1 MDPMP
6 VSPPS
11 SPTTDSPGILKMVF
25 DWDDTLLPTTQLAD
39 NYADTITGVARL
51 PAAVT
56 DELVALQ
63 QAAVKLLVE
72 AVTIADVTIV
82 TNARPGWID
91 HSGRTFVPGLLETL
105 QKFGV
110 HVVYAREA
118 HDEEEVDPDAWK
130 MSAFCNLVE
139 TAGVPPNQVH
149 LVSIGDSVFER
160 NAAHFAARQFSIASI
175 KTVKLIDPW
184 EGPTVDQLRRQL
196 EVLTDNLRQTC
207 SQDCSLNLEMKF
219 SHGLEGADP
228 QLSHCS
234 I

>member
-1 MDPMP
+1 M
-6 VSPPS
+6 
-11 SPTTDSPGILKMVF
+11 
-25 DWDDTLLPTTQLAD
+25 
-39 NYADTITGVARL
+39 ARL

-110 HVVYAREA
+110 HVRHRPFLDPRVVHQPQTRSDSIMLIHRFLLQVVYAREA

-130 MSAFCNLVE
+130 MSAFCNLVH
-139 TAGVPPNQVH
+139 TRHPARAADRSNAHYKAHMNTDARFRAVH
-149 LVSIGDSVFER
+149 LFIPLPSRRFLFPLKPRSTAFRCAVFLSPLCALCAFGLYRFR
-160 NAAHFAARQFSIASI
+160 NSSPMPLPLLLNR
-175 KTVKLIDPW
+175 W
-184 EGPTVDQLRRQL
+184 RRP
-196 EVLTDNLRQTC
+196 ESRRTKSTWSRSATR
-207 SQDCSLNLEMKF
+207 
-219 SHGLEGADP
+219 
-228 QLSHCS
+228 
-234 I
+234 